1 MLARVREWFR
11 SRYAPVLPPP
21 HDPWAGWERIVAAA
35 ADAWPVELRDRLTD
49 AEVQA
54 IAEGR
59 NDRCDALR
67 EAMREGGELW
77 RFSSPREAWQARCG
91 RAGIALVRD
100 GVPVCSVVTMLN

>member
-1 MLARVREWFR
+1 MLARVRQWFR
-11 SRYAPVLPPP
+11 SRYAPDLPPP
-21 HDPWAGWERIVAAA
+21 YDPWAGWERIVGAA
-35 ADAWPVELRDRLTD
+35 ADARPVELRAPLTD

-54 IAEGR
+54 IVEGQ

-67 EAMREGGELW
+67 EAMRSGGELW
-77 RFSSPREAWQARCG
+77 RFSSPREAWAARCG